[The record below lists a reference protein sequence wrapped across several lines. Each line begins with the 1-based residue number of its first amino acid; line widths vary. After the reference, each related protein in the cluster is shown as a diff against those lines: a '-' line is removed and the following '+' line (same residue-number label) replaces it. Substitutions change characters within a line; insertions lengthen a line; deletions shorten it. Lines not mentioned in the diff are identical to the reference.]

1 MSPLRL
7 DLITAAET
15 RLRNGRT
22 HLANG
27 RDVTALEDFRDAH
40 RLLGLAIGEDAQWP
54 APLRGMTQEQADGAV
69 VRAKLGGD

>member
-15 RLRNGRT
+15 RIRNGRT

-27 RDVTALEDFRDAH
+27 RDETALEDFRDAH
-40 RLLGLAIGEDAQWP
+40 RLLGLAIGG
-54 APLRGMTQEQADGAV
+54 GMTQEQADGAV
-69 VRAKLGGD
+69 VRAKLGSD